1 MLRGFTLLSLVVLIG
16 AMAGPVDAQNGE
28 TRTIRDSVFSDAQVK
43 RGEAVFGNICS
54 ACHNRAQFVG
64 DGGFQKNWEGR
75 TFFDVF
81 DQLRNTM
88 PNDNPGGLSR
98 REYVDVLIYLLRQN
112 GHPAGDADLA
122 LTDASLKAIRIVAP
136 AAPAAPG
143 SLAGRP
149 DSPYLHRIH

>member
-1 MLRGFTLLSLVVLIG
+1 MITLLPIVLIG
-16 AMAGPVDAQNGE
+16 ATGGPVFAQNGE
-28 TRTIRDSVFSDAQVK
+28 ERTIRDGVFSDAQVR

-98 REYVDVLIYLLRQN
+98 REYVDVLIYLLRQG
-112 GHPAGDADLA
+112 GHPAGEADLA
-122 LTDASLKAIRIVAP
+122 VTDASLKAIRIVPP
-136 AAPAAPG
+136 AAQDALPAWLTPRDTP
-143 SLAGRP
+143 RP
-149 DSPYLHRIH
+149 RSP